1 MELTF
6 KLEVN
11 APKEA
16 IWSYY
21 ADLEKRHIW
30 EEDLESIKFD
40 GELQTGTTGTMKL
53 EECQRCLLLLLISLL
68 IVLIG
73 TELMSLGWRHIF
85 WT

>member
-40 GELQTGTTGTMKL
+40 GELQNRNYWYNETRGNA
-53 EECQRCLLLLLISLL
+53 RDVFYSY
-68 IVLIG
+68 
-73 TELMSLGWRHIF
+73 
-85 WT
+85 